1 MNKKETRHQLI
12 RSLIAETKIHTQH
25 ELGQLLE
32 KNGISVTQATL
43 SRDMKELNLVK
54 ISDGNADDSETYYEI
69 HSISQDRWEKRL
81 RFYME
86 DALVMLFPVQNQV
99 VLKTLPGLG
108 QSFGSI
114 LDSILLPEILATVC
128 GDDTCLIICENND
141 EAQKCFEKLSHYT
154 PPFFFSKR

>member
-12 RSLIAETKIHTQH
+12 RSLISEMKIHTQH
-25 ELGQLLE
+25 ELQQALL

-54 ISDGNADDSETYYEI
+54 VNHEDNHYEI
-69 HSISQDRWEKRL
+69 YSITQSRWEHRL

-86 DALVMLFPVQNQV
+86 DALVMLRRVQNQII
-99 VLKTLPGLG
+99 LKTLPGLA

-114 LDSILLPEILATVC
+114 LDSIQIPEILATVC
-128 GDDTCLIICENND
+128 GDDTCLIICED
-141 EAQKCFEKLSHYT
+141 IESAERCFEELSKYT
-154 PPFFFSKR
+154 PPFFFSEK